1 MEQNRNN
8 YQKKAHNTIDDLFKG
23 INSLE
28 EKVKTASK
36 DLSDTMEQNIQQMKA
51 EGEKLKEKLN
61 ELGNTNNESW
71 EEIKNGFEDAATSL
85 RDAFSKAWN
94 KYKDK

>member
-8 YQKKAHNTIDDLFKG
+8 YQNKAHETIDEIFKG

-28 EKVKTASK
+28 EKAKTASK
-36 DLSDTMEQNIQQMKA
+36 DFSDTMEETIQQMKV
-51 EGEKLKEKLN
+51 EGEKLKVKLD
-61 ELGNTNNESW
+61 ELANTNSESW
-71 EEIKNGFEDAATSL
+71 EEIKNGFEQATNSP
-85 RDAFSKAWN
+85 RDAFSNAFN

>member
-8 YQKKAHNTIDDLFKG
+8 YQNKAHETIDEIFKG

-28 EKVKTASK
+28 EKAKTASK
-36 DLSDTMEQNIQQMKA
+36 DLSDTMEETIQQMKV
-51 EGEKLKEKLN
+51 EGEKLKVKLD
-61 ELGNTNNESW
+61 ELANTNSESW
-71 EEIKNGFEDAATSL
+71 EEIKNGFEQAANSL
-85 RDAFSKAWN
+85 RDAFSNAFN

>member
-8 YQKKAHNTIDDLFKG
+8 YQNKAHETIDEIFKG

-28 EKVKTASK
+28 EKAKTASK
-36 DLSDTMEQNIQQMKA
+36 DFSDTMEQSIQQMKD
-51 EGEKLKEKLN
+51 EGEKLKVKLE
-61 ELGNTNNESW
+61 ELKNTNNESW
-71 EEIKNGFEDAATSL
+71 DEIKNGFEQATNSL
-85 RDAFSKAWN
+85 RDAFSNAFN